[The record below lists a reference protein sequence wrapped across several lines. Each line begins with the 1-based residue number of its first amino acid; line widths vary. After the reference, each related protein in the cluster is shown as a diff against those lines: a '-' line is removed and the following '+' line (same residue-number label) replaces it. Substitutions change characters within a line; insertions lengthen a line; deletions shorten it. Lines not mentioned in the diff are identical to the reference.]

1 MNSECCKV
9 LSSAEWD
16 CKELIWRDKPFLKSH
31 YFSFFRVPVNLGK
44 KIVEGIGKIEEA
56 GLADEQMMLSRNDS
70 LWGADLLI
78 PIKSKTDVFDIEMVT
93 GRFLT
98 RLFEGHYG
106 DMAKWICET
115 KIWCRG
121 KGFEPEELIFWYA
134 TCPKCGPSGNHCWRS
149 AMTCT

>member
-134 TCPKCGPSGNHCWRS
+134 TCPKCDAQAAIIAGGRL
-149 AMTCT
+149 